1 VFGKN
6 NNNAQNENKETSA
19 NKKFG
24 VLSKLSKL
32 GNYFNPEPQKER
44 VLRHEDFNA
53 AGDVFYASVSAG
65 YKISQRI
72 IVIILVIF
80 LLFSLITNFSQI
92 TYDNFFYLLKDFAA
106 AADVE
111 STNYD
116 TLSYTSDPRNFFA
129 LYRGGLTVANPSRI
143 SAYTATGRQTINA
156 SVQFSSPIVESSDKY
171 FVIYDIS
178 GTTFAVYN
186 SFARIYKED
195 LEYPVTGACFAKN
208 GNLAVMT
215 RDIDHKSVVHVY
227 NDNFKRL
234 FTVPSS
240 SEYAFDV
247 AMDSDADRIAITY
260 WGIGNGTGRIT
271 VDVYDLSGKEVSNII
286 IDGEYVLS
294 TGFISE
300 SVFSV
305 VTDRAV
311 HLYDK
316 NFDELDDYYSY
327 GGGTVT
333 GYEVNEH
340 GVAVAYTSNSRNT
353 AIVFDKSGNLVYNEN
368 IDNNI
373 KDIDLFDEFVFF
385 RTDAG
390 VMRVNISSFEEELLT
405 SGQGE
410 MLIYS
415 SDTALICGDS
425 KAEYLVFGE

>member
-1 VFGKN
+1 MFGKKN
-6 NNNAQNENKETSA
+6 NKTNSEEKAA
-19 NKKFG
+19 NSREKFG
-24 VLSKLSKL
+24 FFNKL

-72 IVIILVIF
+72 IVIILVVF
-80 LLFSLITNFSQI
+80 LLFSLITNFNQI

-116 TLSYTSDPRNFFA
+116 TLSYTSNPGNFFA

-143 SAYTATGRQTINA
+143 SAYTATGRKTINA
-156 SVQFSSPIVESSDKY
+156 SAQFSSPYIESSDKY

-178 GTTFAVYN
+178 GTSFAVYN

-195 LEYPVTGACFAKN
+195 VEYPVTGACFARN
-208 GNLAVMT
+208 GNLAIMT
-215 RDIDHKSVVHVY
+215 RDIDHKSIVHVY
-227 NDNFKRL
+227 NDNFRKL

-247 AMDSDADRIAITY
+247 AMDSDADRLAIAY
-260 WGIGNGTGRIT
+260 WGIGTGTGRIT
-271 VDVYDLSGKEVSNII
+271 VDIYNLSGKKISDIVV
-286 IDGEYVLS
+286 DGEFVLS

-300 SVFSV
+300 NIFAI

-311 HLYDK
+311 RLYDQ

-327 GGGTVT
+327 GGGTVS
-333 GYEVNEH
+333 GYQVNEH
-340 GVAVAYTSNSRNT
+340 GIAVAYTSNSRNT
-353 AIVFDKSGNLVYNEN
+353 AIAFDKSGNLVYNEN

-373 KDIDLFDEFVFF
+373 KDIDIFEEYIFF

-390 VMRVNISSFEEELLT
+390 VMRVNISNYEEELLT

-415 SDTALICGDS
+415 ADTALVCGDS
-425 KAEYLVFGE
+425 KAEYLVFGK

>member
-1 VFGKN
+1 MLKK
-6 NNNAQNENKETSA
+6 NKEKNDA
-19 NKKFG
+19 NSQKGFG
-24 VLSKLSKL
+24 FFSKL

-72 IVIILVIF
+72 IVIALVLF
-80 LLFSLITNFSQI
+80 LLFSLVTNFSQI

-106 AADVE
+106 AAEVE

-143 SAYTATGRQTINA
+143 SAYTATGRRTINA
-156 SVQFSSPIVESSDKY
+156 SAQFSSPYIETSDKY
-171 FVIYDIS
+171 FLIYDIS

-195 LEYPVTGACFAKN
+195 VEYPVTGACFAKN

-227 NDNFKRL
+227 NDNFKKH

-247 AMDSDADRIAITY
+247 AMDSDANRLAITY
-260 WGIGNGTGRIT
+260 WGIGDGTGRIT
-271 VDVYDLSGKEVSNII
+271 VDVYDLSGKEISTIS

-300 SVFSV
+300 GVFSV

-316 NFDELDDYYSY
+316 SFDELDDYYSY

-333 GYEVNEH
+333 GYSVNEH
-340 GVAVAYTSNSRNT
+340 GVAVAYTLNSRNT
-353 AIVFDKSGNLVYNEN
+353 VLAFDKSGNLVYNEN
-368 IDNNI
+368 ISSNI
-373 KDIDLFDEFVFF
+373 KDIDLFGEYLFF
-385 RTDAG
+385 RTDVG
-390 VMRVNISSFEEELLT
+390 VIRVNRANLDEELLT

-415 SDTALICGDS
+415 DDTAIICGDS

>member
-1 VFGKN
+1 MFGKKN
-6 NNNAQNENKETSA
+6 NNTNNEEKTTNSRE
-19 NKKFG
+19 KFG
-24 VLSKLSKL
+24 FLGKL

-65 YKISQRI
+65 YKVSQRI
-72 IVIILVIF
+72 IVIVLVIF
-80 LLFSLITNFSQI
+80 LLFSLVTNFNKI

-111 STNYD
+111 STTYD

-129 LYRGGLTVANPSRI
+129 LYRGGLTVANPSKI

-156 SVQFSSPIVESSDKY
+156 SAQFSSPCIESSDKY
-171 FVIYDIS
+171 FLIYDIS

-195 LEYPVTGACFAKN
+195 VEYPVTGACFAKN
-208 GNLAVMT
+208 GNLAIMT
-215 RDIDHKSVVHVY
+215 RDIDHKSIVHIY
-227 NDNFKRL
+227 NDNFKKI

-247 AMDSDADRIAITY
+247 AMDSDADRLAITY
-260 WGIGNGTGRIT
+260 WGIGSGTGRIT
-271 VDVYDLSGKEVSNII
+271 VDVYNLSGKKISDIV
-286 IDGEYVLS
+286 IDGEYILS

-300 SVFSV
+300 NVFAV

-316 NFDELDDYYSY
+316 NFDELDDYSY

-333 GYEVNEH
+333 GYRVNEH
-340 GVAVAYTSNSRNT
+340 GVAVAYTANSRNT
-353 AIVFDKSGNLVYNEN
+353 AIAFDKSGNLVYNEN

-373 KDIDLFDEFVFF
+373 KDIDLCGEYVFF

-390 VMRVNISSFEEELLT
+390 VVRVNMSSFEEELLT

-415 SDTALICGDS
+415 DDTALICGDS

>member
-1 VFGKN
+1 MLGKN
-6 NNNAQNENKETSA
+6 NKNKKEQSA
-19 NKKFG
+19 NFRSKFG
-24 VLSKLSKL
+24 FLGKL

-72 IVIILVIF
+72 IVIILIVF
-80 LLFSLITNFSQI
+80 LLFSLITNFNHI
-92 TYDNFFYLLKDFAA
+92 TYDNFFYILKDFAA

-111 STNYD
+111 STNYE
-116 TLSYTSDPRNFFA
+116 TLSYTSNPRNFFA
-129 LYRGGLTVANPSRI
+129 LYRGGLTVANPSKI
-143 SAYTATGRQTINA
+143 TAFTATGRQTINS
-156 SVQFSSPIVESSDKY
+156 SVQFSSPCIKSSDRY
-171 FVIYDIS
+171 FVVYDIS

-195 LEYPVTGACFAKN
+195 LEYPVTGACFAQN
-208 GNLAVMT
+208 GNMAIMT
-215 RDIDHKSVVHVY
+215 RDIDHKSIVHVY
-227 NDNFKRL
+227 NDNFKKL

-240 SEYAFDV
+240 TKYAFDV
-247 AMDSDADRIAITY
+247 SMNSEADRLAITY
-260 WGIGNGTGRIT
+260 FDIGMGMGRIT
-271 VDVYDLSGKEVSNII
+271 VDVYNLSGKEVTDIV

-300 SVFSV
+300 NIFAV

-316 NFDELDDYYSY
+316 NFEDIDDYYDY

-333 GYEVNEH
+333 GYRVNEY
-340 GVAVAYTSNSRNT
+340 GVAVAYTVNSQNI
-353 AIVFDKSGNLVYNEN
+353 AIAFDKSGNMLYNEN
-368 IDNNI
+368 IDSNI
-373 KDIDLFDEFVFF
+373 KDVDIFGEYIFF
-385 RTDAG
+385 RTDSG
-390 VMRVNISSFEEELLT
+390 VVRINTSSFDEQQLT
-405 SGQGE
+405 SGQGD

-415 SDTALICGDS
+415 EDTALICGDS